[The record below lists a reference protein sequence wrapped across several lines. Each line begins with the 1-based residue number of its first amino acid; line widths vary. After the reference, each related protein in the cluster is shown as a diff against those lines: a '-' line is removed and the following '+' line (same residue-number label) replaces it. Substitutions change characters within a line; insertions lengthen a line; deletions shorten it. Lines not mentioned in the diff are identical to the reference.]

1 MIVHNLD
8 FDGVNVAIVMRI
20 GIFEVYSNDQK
31 HLGGMGFPKLIFE

>member
-31 HLGGMGFPKLIFE
+31 HLGWNGLSKVNL